1 MWADMLVKYR
11 VLSYNTLSGQEAT
24 HMRSRLFETGRRDR
38 SQSQGMLWTSRCLG
52 LLRVSAA
59 YGGRLARMQGE
70 DARLRQI

>member
-59 YGGRLARMQGE
+59 YGERLARMQGE